1 MTAVA
6 GRVVSEKATK
16 GRGGTRWNTVV
27 EKVWKDIEGNQENV
41 LSIERFGG
49 HKTEVNVKDRN
60 KGKTSSAEEING
72 KRRTLERCTRSQD
85 KK

>member
-49 HKTEVNVKDRN
+49 HKTEVNE
-60 KGKTSSAEEING
+60 G
-72 KRRTLERCTRSQD
+72 
-85 KK
+85 